1 MFPSALSSPVCMPV
15 NTQRYF
21 FSMKKKNGKISMSGF
36 MKTVSNLRQN
46 FRACLLAMEAF
57 AALEKPGGVWG
68 GGGGGSV
75 KRVRAD
81 SPGAWLPCS

>member
-1 MFPSALSSPVCMPV
+1 
-15 NTQRYF
+15 
-21 FSMKKKNGKISMSGF
+21 MSGF

-68 GGGGGSV
+68 GGGGVPSRGLGRTAQV
-75 KRVRAD
+75 PGYHAADTKRAPRLYLL
-81 SPGAWLPCS
+81 GGGEGHRGRLFGH